1 MKTCLLLVALT
12 GTIDQIDSGLAS
24 IEVHAGDTTTTV
36 IINTDQLPAGITEGD
51 TVEFAAIN
59 KGTP

>member
-1 MKTCLLLVALT
+1 MT
-12 GTIDQIDSGLAS
+12 DDGLAAV
-24 IEVHAGDTTTTV
+24 EVHSGDTITT
-36 IINTDQLPAGITEGD
+36 IYINTDQLPAGINEGD